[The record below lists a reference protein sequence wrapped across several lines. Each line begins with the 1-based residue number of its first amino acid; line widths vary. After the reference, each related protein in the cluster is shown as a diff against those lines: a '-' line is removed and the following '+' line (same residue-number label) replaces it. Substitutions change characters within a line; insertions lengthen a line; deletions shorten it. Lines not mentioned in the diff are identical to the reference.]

1 MRLFLFFVIVTLV
14 ECSRYKG
21 RKAIGKNGTP
31 SEPPRGEKEIERK
44 GTIQSKSTEGV
55 NVLMTDVC
63 GDKIILGYNES
74 VIIYSNN
81 DRQSRSCQLKVK
93 VPQDSEIGFS
103 CVSFSIFSGS
113 CKTEFLE
120 VNYKVNGKKTRT
132 KYCEDDIPQ
141 DMEIPATK
149 LSLRYKRKDLKA
161 NQYSGGFV
169 CVAYSV

>member
-1 MRLFLFFVIVTLV
+1 
-14 ECSRYKG
+14 
-21 RKAIGKNGTP
+21 
-31 SEPPRGEKEIERK
+31 
-44 GTIQSKSTEGV
+44 
-55 NVLMTDVC
+55 MTDVC

-120 VNYKVNGKKTRT
+120 VNYKVNGKKTRA